1 MILQYVHVGNP
12 NLCINYLQDGKTALS
27 IAKKSEHNEIVELL
41 QKAKVCM
48 EFLYKWCFKPY
59 TRTEGR

>member
-1 MILQYVHVGNP
+1 MILQYVGNP

-41 QKAKVCM
+41 QKAKVCWNSYINGV
-48 EFLYKWCFKPY
+48 FQTVHKD
-59 TRTEGR
+59 RG